1 MKTRIVPSSELS
13 PETLRAQ
20 DYVSKEL
27 NAPEEARRFAG
38 KLLSQRWS
46 VYLEERAKVLS
57 CTQIGE
63 LQEAFNQLMVMLSEE
78 PSKLKEHARKA
89 LELIAEGDN
98 LCYDVA
104 LFHGQDFENVKHMTW
119 FKYAVMSRMCGA
131 D

>member
-20 DYVSKEL
+20 DYVDNME
-27 NAPEEARRFAG
+27 
-38 KLLSQRWS
+38 
-46 VYLEERAKVLS
+46 
-57 CTQIGE
+57 
-63 LQEAFNQLMVMLSEE
+63 
-78 PSKLKEHARKA
+78 EHARKA
-89 LELIAEGDN
+89 QELIDAGDN

-104 LFHGQDFENVKHMTW
+104 VFHGQDFENVKHMTW